1 MRPPRTSPCTHAV
14 ACAHATAPCR
24 RSWKHDAGFVLIVQV
39 LMLGV
44 LMTMTALA
52 VDVGSFYSRAAEVQK
67 ASDAAALA
75 AVVWMPDDVPTAT
88 SSARDAAGRNGFT
101 HGSAGITVVVVAVT
115 GNPRQVRV
123 TITDPNVPTLFGR
136 MITNKISITR
146 DSVAEYVLA
155 VPLGSPDSTFGNQAL
170 AASAPNFWAA
180 INGPYTDRVDGD
192 PYATRCNIS
201 SSSTACSSTN
211 AEYRNTGYLY
221 AVEVP
226 AGAAGRS
233 LTVEIFDAGFLSR
246 SPYPTETGD
255 YNFAG
260 SPGPPMQYE
269 LFEADA
275 TPLDNADNPTL
286 SGRCSTGPGNLTL
299 AALTAGPSPM
309 INAWTTL
316 CTFNVVRTGVY
327 PLRVKS
333 GNIAGQTERGDSLSS
348 YSVKASLSGG
358 SPQPRVYGLGDMSIF
373 TGSTGASEFYLAE
386 VSAVHAGKTFEVEL
400 YDPGDGSSGTYTLS
414 ILKPDGSTAQCR
426 FTNSSGVFGTLGA
439 CSIVTRTNASGNIY
453 NGKWLTIR
461 IDLGATYTCSTNCWW
476 KVKYDFGGGTPT
488 DRTTWRA
495 SILGDPVHLVE

>member
-1 MRPPRTSPCTHAV
+1 MRPSRTTPRAGNGGCTA
-14 ACAHATAPCR
+14 R
-24 RSWKHDAGFVLIVQV
+24 RRTWKRDAGFVLIVQV

-88 SSARDAAGRNGFT
+88 SAARDAAGRNGFVNGT
-101 HGSAGITVVVVAVT
+101 NGITVTVSAVA

-123 TITDPNVPTLFGR
+123 SITDPNVPTLFGR
-136 MITNKISITR
+136 MITNSISITR

-155 VPLGSPDSTFGNQAL
+155 VPLGSPDSTFGNQTLSAT
-170 AASAPNFWAA
+170 APNFWAA

-192 PYATRCNIS
+192 PYATRCNVS
-201 SSSTACSSTN
+201 SSSTSCSSAN
-211 AEYRNTGYLY
+211 AEYRNSGYLY

-226 AGAAGRS
+226 AGSAGRT
-233 LTVEIFDAGFLSR
+233 LTVEIFDAGFMSHT
-246 SPYPTETGD
+246 PYPTGTGD
-255 YNFAG
+255 YNFTG
-260 SPGPPMQYE
+260 TPGPPMQYE

-286 SGRCSTGPGNLTL
+286 SGRCTSGPGSLTL
-299 AALTAGPSPM
+299 AATTTTNAT
-309 INAWTTL
+309 INAWSTL

-333 GNIAGQTERGDSLSS
+333 GNIAGQTERGDALSS
-348 YSVKASLSGG
+348 YSVRASLTGAG
-358 SPQPRVYGLGDMSIF
+358 AQPRVYGLGDMSIF
-373 TGSTGASEFYLAE
+373 TGATGNSTFYLAE
-386 VSAVHAGKTFEVEL
+386 VAAVHAGKTFEVEL
-400 YDPGDGSSGTYTLS
+400 FDPGDGSSGTYTLS
-414 ILKPDGSTAQCR
+414 ILKPDGTTANCR
-426 FTNSSGVFGTLGA
+426 YTNSSGTFGSLGT
-439 CSIVTRTNASGNIY
+439 CSIVTRNSSGNIY

-476 KVKYDFGGGTPT
+476 KVKYDFGGGSPT